1 MPWRQGGCYVNRIKG
16 VALERIVARR
26 HDAQVNITV
35 VEVALEASGGRLQQ
49 VNLDVGVTALVLRDE
64 RSEKVLNHLRGSA
77 HAQRSGIASF
87 ERVRSFPK
95 RCRVFQESATAP
107 QKVFTFRR

>member
-1 MPWRQGGCYVNRIKG
+1 MLSLQPSL
-16 VALERIVARR
+16 ALSELQSAEAERLDGAWAEGIG
-26 HDAQVNITV
+26 
-35 VEVALEASGGRLQQ
+35 ALSEASGGRLQQ

-107 QKVFTFRR
+107 QKVFTFRG